1 MTDTDTI
8 SSDPSALREFA
19 REHSPASAPQ
29 QEIRDEGPQIQY
41 NDDYEQQPDNS
52 QSLKDAA
59 HELAEKTV
67 RRRQK
72 DEVARRAHEAAADL
86 SSEERELPSDLDA
99 SDVERNTA
107 ELQRVRADIEGM
119 KNGRGTDYNNAEH
132 QRSQALYAEQQA
144 QQQVSHETR
153 ATSRRF
159 H

>member
-52 QSLKDAA
+52 QSLKEPA

-72 DEVARRAHEAAADL
+72 AMSRAVVTRR
-86 SSEERELPSDLDA
+86 LPTYLPKKGSC
-99 SDVERNTA
+99 
-107 ELQRVRADIEGM
+107 RAI
-119 KNGRGTDYNNAEH
+119 
-132 QRSQALYAEQQA
+132 S
-144 QQQVSHETR
+144 TR
-153 ATSRRF
+153 ATLREIPPSFSPSEPTSRA
-159 H
+159 